1 MVADYSVTKIIN
13 RKKTL
18 LKIINYADY
27 YLVAKLSIV
36 LLNGVVT
43 PNHVGVVQIDL
54 NTMKAMFLSIFNIA
68 VIDHYKLWHCKNS
81 Q

>member
-13 RKKTL
+13 RKKAL

-27 YLVAKLSIV
+27 YLVAKLSIFYQMEW
-36 LLNGVVT
+36 LL
-43 PNHVGVVQIDL
+43 Q
-54 NTMKAMFLSIFNIA
+54 TMKAMFLSIVNIA
-68 VIDHYKLWHCKNS
+68 AINHYKLWHCKNS